1 MKGENSLFRKSKSK
15 ENNENVT
22 NEILVNNLIT
32 KINTM
37 KEKLLIE
44 GKTSSNRLPNV
55 NQNNAN
61 KEAVKTRTLSS
72 SLIQKENILVF
83 KGIKYGV
90 ILNRKYN
97 LV

>member
-1 MKGENSLFRKSKSK
+1 
-15 ENNENVT
+15 
-22 NEILVNNLIT
+22 
-32 KINTM
+32 M

-61 KEAVKTRTLSS
+61 KETIKARTLSS

-97 LV
+97 QYIMLNFGMDFRTYNKKENILILFLHF